1 MPVKPGTPLS
11 FSSENDFRL
20 YVVARLAILETK
32 MSFISVISSAAL
44 GSVLAAIVVVLTR
57 LK

>member
-1 MPVKPGTPLS
+1 MGTKPGPPLA
-11 FSSENDFRL
+11 FSSESDFRM

-57 LK
+57 LR